1 MRFRSAPLIRRLL
14 PRFGT
19 PTAGSDMAPMRNLGE
34 RLGYDRDARL
44 LIVHADDL
52 GLAQSVNAAFISG
65 LKTGLINSGSAMVP
79 CPWFSEIAAFASAH
93 PDADIGLH
101 LTLTNERTKNLFAPI
116 SPRTDVSSL
125 VDEQGYFLQE
135 WTPETRIDPRE
146 VEIEL
151 RAQIDRAYASG
162 LRPTHLDSHQFRLQM
177 GGGDLFVVYLALA
190 RAYRLPV
197 LISRQW
203 FNRYP
208 YLQSSLTRHDVV
220 LDRIATINSKVIPE
234 EWPDFYRRTLEK
246 LPPGVSEI
254 LIHPGYD
261 NDELRAFFEHRPEW
275 GAPWRQ
281 RDFDFFTSDAF
292 RNLLI
297 EFDVKLI
304 TWREVAAR
312 LA

>member
-1 MRFRSAPLIRRLL
+1 MRFRSAPLIRHLL
-14 PRFGT
+14 SRFGT
-19 PTAGSDMAPMRNLGE
+19 PNAVSETAPKPNLGE
-34 RLGYDRDARL
+34 RLGYDRKTRL

-52 GLAQSVNAAFISG
+52 GLAQSINAAFISG
-65 LKTGLINSGSAMVP
+65 LKTGLINSGSVMVP

-101 LTLTNERTKNLFAPI
+101 LTLTSERTKTLCAPI
-116 SPRTDVSSL
+116 SARADVSSL
-125 VDEQGYFLQE
+125 LDDQGYFLQE

-151 RAQIDRAYASG
+151 RAQIDKAYAAG
-162 LRPTHLDSHQFRLQM
+162 LRPTHFDSHQFRLQM
-177 GGGDLFVVYLALA
+177 GGEDIFAVYLGLA
-190 RAYRLPV
+190 REYRLPA
-197 LISRQW
+197 LIGRPW
-203 FNRYP
+203 FIRYP

-234 EWPDFYRRTLEK
+234 EWPAFYRRTLET

-261 NDELRAFFEHRPEW
+261 NEELRAFFEHRPEW

-281 RDFDFFTSDAF
+281 RDFDFFSSEAF
-292 RNLLI
+292 RGLLI
-297 EFDVKLI
+297 EHDIKLI
-304 TWREVAAR
+304 TWREIAAR
-312 LA
+312 LC